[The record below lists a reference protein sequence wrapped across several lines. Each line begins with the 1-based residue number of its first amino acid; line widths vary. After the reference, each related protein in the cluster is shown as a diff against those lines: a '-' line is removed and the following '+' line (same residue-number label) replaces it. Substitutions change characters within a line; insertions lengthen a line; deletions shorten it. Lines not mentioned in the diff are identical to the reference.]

1 MILGQA
7 AQENREKPH
16 VQCIYKI
23 ENLKRG
29 TVYIGSTKDFAAR
42 YRQHK
47 SRLTTGT
54 HNSKNMQRDFDRGD
68 KFDMTIIEDCTGLS
82 QDELLQHEQAQIIKY
97 GVFVDLYNAATAW
110 AGALPQT
117 VSPISPKQFE
127 SITAERDELR
137 RQLEEL
143 RKNHA
148 EELAAVQRENAAKLE
163 ALTEKLDRLRTDHRQ
178 QLDDLRHDLTES
190 RLQLDRLTF
199 DRDQLQQQLD
209 NEKWW
214 SNHYKESFE
223 SELEEHRM
231 QRETSRK
238 LETTLFEMVTRAN
251 NTAFECIRQSQQ
263 QKKKPTLWQRLF
275 GRAQTRF

>member
-1 MILGQA
+1 MILGQT

-97 GVFVDLYNAATAW
+97 GGFVDLYNAATAW

-137 RQLEEL
+137 Q
-143 RKNHA
+143 
-148 EELAAVQRENAAKLE
+148 QLE
-163 ALTEKLDRLRTDHRQ
+163 ALTEERDRLRGELDRAAATVEQLRQDHRQ

-190 RLQLDRLTF
+190 RLQLD
-199 DRDQLQQQLD
+199 

-223 SELEEHRM
+223 SEREEHRR